1 MSRGSRGNRMQQLAA
16 LWLAD
21 CTSGLM
27 QPLTRELIFHR
38 GYVLPRFSL
47 PSFHL
52 LSLSLSLSL
61 FLSPTQLSR
70 FVFHRLLDSPLC
82 SRSSHLLSSASLTV
96 NPSHAIYHPRRKYR
110 YLQLTPGTL
119 GLFALALLFLRS
131 INDVVAPPPSPPFR
145 PDLNAAWHC
154 QMQYDEASQDF
165 MLIAPSMT
173 IRSLVR
179 DLYDSFIES

>member
-1 MSRGSRGNRMQQLAA
+1 MQQLAA

-52 LSLSLSLSL
+52 LSL
-61 FLSPTQLSR
+61 FLSSTQHSR

-131 INDVVAPPPSPPFR
+131 INDVVVSPSPRFVPILMHRDIARCNATKPSRILCSSPSPSPSIYGPR
-145 PDLNAAWHC
+145 P
-154 QMQYDEASQDF
+154 
-165 MLIAPSMT
+165 
-173 IRSLVR
+173 
-179 DLYDSFIES
+179 

>member
-1 MSRGSRGNRMQQLAA
+1 MQQLAA

-52 LSLSLSLSL
+52 LSLSPSLFHSVCLSLS
-61 FLSPTQLSR
+61 STQLSR

-82 SRSSHLLSSASLTV
+82 SRSSHLLFSASLTV

-110 YLQLTPGTL
+110 YLQLTLGTL
-119 GLFALALLFLRS
+119 GLFALALLFPRS
-131 INDVVAPPPSPPFR
+131 INDVAPPSV
-145 PDLNAAWHC
+145 
-154 QMQYDEASQDF
+154 S
-165 MLIAPSMT
+165 S
-173 IRSLVR
+173 RS
-179 DLYDSFIES
+179 